1 MPVARNGASLPFLNL
16 LQWDV
21 HCLSY
26 GWNMLGRMLVMVKLM
41 DKYSFWMQ
49 FLVGKEVD
57 EVLSCGKDLT
67 SSPFVVVE
75 KWMEVIGC
83 PSHLAE

>member
-1 MPVARNGASLPFLNL
+1 MPVARNGASLPFLKS
-16 LQWDV
+16 V
-21 HCLSY
+21 AMGY
-26 GWNMLGRMLVMVKLM
+26 GWNYVWGIMLVTVKSM

-57 EVLSCGKDLT
+57 EVLSCGKDLK